1 MTRSYE
7 FAMPTISV
15 ENYLKAI
22 YHLESH
28 GEVPVKTKSLAE
40 RLEISLPSVT
50 SMLKSLARDGWVDYR
65 PYKGASLNENG
76 TRAALK
82 VIRKHRLVEAF
93 LVQTLGLSWDE
104 VHEEAEL
111 LEHAVSESL
120 VSRIDDFLGHP
131 KFDPH
136 GDPIP
141 TADGQIHR
149 LETIGLDEAEL
160 GGKYRLERVLDQES
174 EVLQYLDKIG
184 LTLNRSFS
192 VVEILSFDG
201 QLFLDIDDADPRRAA
216 ISKSLAARLLVTKL

>member
-1 MTRSYE
+1 
-7 FAMPTISV
+7 MPTISV

-40 RLEISLPSVT
+40 RLGISAPSVT
-50 SMLKSLARDGWVDYR
+50 SMLKSLARDGLVDYL
-65 PYKGASLNENG
+65 PYKGASLSREG

-82 VIRKHRLVEAF
+82 VIRKHRLVEVF

-111 LEHAVSESL
+111 LEHAVSETL
-120 VSRIDDFLGHP
+120 VARIDDFLGHP
-131 KFDPH
+131 RFDPH

-141 TADGQIHR
+141 TDDGQIHR
-149 LETIGLDEAEL
+149 LETIRLDEAEVNES
-160 GGKYRLERVLDQES
+160 YRLERVLDQGS
-174 EVLQYLDKIG
+174 AVLKYLDKIG
-184 LTLNRSFS
+184 LTINRSFT

-201 QLFLDIDDADPRRAA
+201 QLFLDIHDSDPLRAA
-216 ISKSLAARLLVTKL
+216 ISHSLAARLLVTKL